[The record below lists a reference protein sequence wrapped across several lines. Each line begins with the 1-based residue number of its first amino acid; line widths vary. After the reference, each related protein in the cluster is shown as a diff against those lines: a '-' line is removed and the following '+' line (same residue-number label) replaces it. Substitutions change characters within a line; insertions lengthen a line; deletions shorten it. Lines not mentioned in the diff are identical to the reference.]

1 MSQEHVSIGPNPI
14 SGMRT
19 YPNWQRRQAQTL
31 LMCEFKSH
39 RLHLCHE
46 MTLDDNSLPGYT
58 ECRKTRKVTT
68 MNYVTI
74 NQQFKEEQFSKQ
86 FCEKQECSS
95 FSVNCRLVVIS
106 G

>member
-1 MSQEHVSIGPNPI
+1 
-14 SGMRT
+14 
-19 YPNWQRRQAQTL
+19 
-31 LMCEFKSH
+31 
-39 RLHLCHE
+39 
-46 MTLDDNSLPGYT
+46 
-58 ECRKTRKVTT
+58 

-95 FSVNCRLVVIS
+95 FNVNCRLVVIS